1 MKQTTTKSIIDDVK
15 LSEVHKSVAKIH
27 KIAKSVNLNAKKK
40 NSKSDDEIKKFHSDD
55 VTITAYSGDQS
66 QVSELIN
73 IVTAEG
79 FKLESVQPY
88 ADGPFSRDN
97 KTKLLQIIKG
107 IISLISKNIPLF
119 KRGNLLILLAEHED
133 CDRITIVT
141 KKEADLALISEQA
154 SSKSKGLFSPNK
166 ANSPQFTEN
175 IVLFRQKDI

>member
-1 MKQTTTKSIIDDVK
+1 MKQTSTKLIIEDVK
-15 LSEVHKSVAKIH
+15 LLEVHRSVAKIH
-27 KIAKSVNLNAKKK
+27 KIAKSVNLKKKKK
-40 NSKSDDEIKKFHSDD
+40 NSESDDETKRFHSDD

-73 IVTAEG
+73 RVTAEG

-107 IISLISKNIPLF
+107 IISLISKVIPLF

-141 KKEADLALISEQA
+141 KKEADVALMSEQT
-154 SSKSKGLFSPNK
+154 STKSKGLFASNK
-166 ANSPQFTEN
+166 VNSPQFTEN
-175 IVLFRQKDI
+175 IVLFRQKDM